1 MAWVVPPTFVA
12 NATLTAA
19 DLNSSLRDCMNETM
33 PAKALTPGGY
43 FVTTGP
49 NAIVER
55 TIGQSVV
62 STSQTRTA
70 TTYGDLATVG
80 PAVSF
85 TCGTASKVLFVT
97 TAQISNNTSLEYAYA
112 SYSISGATTL
122 AASDSWALTLESGG
136 SSQYMACS
144 HVSWQTL
151 NSGSHTA
158 TMKYRVT
165 AGTGTFL
172 RRRLLVWPF

>member
-33 PAKALTPGGY
+33 PAKATTPGGF

-49 NAIVER
+49 NTIAER
-55 TIGQSVV
+55 VIKQDYV
-62 STSQTRTA
+62 STSQTRTS
-70 TTYGDLATVG
+70 TTYGDLTTVG
-80 PAVSF
+80 PSVTF
-85 TCGTASKVLFVT
+85 TCGTASKVMFVVTAHISSNT
-97 TAQISNNTSLEYAYA
+97 TSEYVLV
-112 SYSISGATTL
+112 SYQISGATTL
-122 AASDSWALTLESGG
+122 SPSDSYALSLESGG
-136 SSQYMACS
+136 SSQYMALS

-151 NSGSHTA
+151 NAGSHTA
-158 TMKYRVT
+158 TLKYRVT

>member
-55 TIGQSVV
+55 TIGQAVV
-62 STSQTRTA
+62 STSQTRTL
-70 TTYGDLATVG
+70 TTFGDLTTVG
-80 PAVSF
+80 PSVTF
-85 TCGTASKVLFVT
+85 TCGTASKVLFVV
-97 TAQISNNTSLEYAYA
+97 TAQISSNTTSEYAIV

-122 AASDSWALTLESGG
+122 SASDDYALTLESGG
-136 SSQYMACS
+136 SSQHMASS
-144 HVSWQTL
+144 HISWQTL

-158 TMKYRVT
+158 TLKYRVT